1 MKWATARPVSNGPSA
16 ARGCS
21 ARGAA
26 SRQIPSP
33 IHADVELVEL
43 CRTLANA
50 IRLDMVRLLADRGRL
65 CAGEFT
71 ARYKVSQSTVSHH
84 LQVLRRT
91 GLVTAQRCGLHMYYS
106 LNREKLAILRDW
118 LP

>member
-1 MKWATARPVSNGPSA
+1 VKWETARPVSNGHSA
-16 ARGCS
+16 ARACC

-33 IHADVELVEL
+33 IHVDVELVEL
-43 CRTLANA
+43 CRALANA

-71 ARYKVSQSTVSHH
+71 AHYKVSQPTVSHH

-91 GLVTAQRCGLHMYYS
+91 GLVTAQRCGLQMYYS

>member
-1 MKWATARPVSNGPSA
+1 VKRETARPVSNGHSA
-16 ARGCS
+16 ARGCC
-21 ARGAA
+21 APRAA

-43 CRTLANA
+43 WRALANA

-71 ARYKVSQSTVSHH
+71 ARYKVSQPALSHH

>member
-1 MKWATARPVSNGPSA
+1 MKRETARPVSNGHSA
-16 ARGCS
+16 ARACC
-21 ARGAA
+21 APRAA

-33 IHADVELVEL
+33 VHVDVGIVEV
-43 CRTLANA
+43 CRALASVT
-50 IRLDMVRLLADRGRL
+50 RLDMVRLLADRGRL

-71 ARYKVSQSTVSHH
+71 AHYKVSQPTVSHH